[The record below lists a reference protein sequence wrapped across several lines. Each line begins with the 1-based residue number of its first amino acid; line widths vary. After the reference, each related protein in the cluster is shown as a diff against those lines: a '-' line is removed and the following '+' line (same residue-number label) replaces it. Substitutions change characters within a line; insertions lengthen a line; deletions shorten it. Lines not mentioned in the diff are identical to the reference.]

1 MKKVKEILR
10 KKKFPS
16 TMVRAL
22 QLATALGL
30 VGVASFAL
38 KAKDFDQMLPKTV
51 TIAEITDGDT
61 FETDK
66 GVVVRLTGVDAP
78 DRGQKGDKLA
88 TEFLEQWKGKKVWLE
103 YDRYQDEQF
112 VRLLAW
118 VWVNCEDVPK
128 FEGAGY
134 MHKTK
139 NESNPGLIENPIGCK
154 KGKLI
159 NEEMYKKGLV
169 KLVKYSERGPTKYE
183 ERLGKLGL

>member
-1 MKKVKEILR
+1 
-10 KKKFPS
+10 
-16 TMVRAL
+16 MVRAL

-38 KAKDFDQMLPKTV
+38 RAKDFDKMLPKQV
-51 TIAEITDGDT
+51 TIAEVTDGDT
-61 FETDK
+61 FETEK
-66 GVVVRLTGVDAP
+66 GIVVRLTGVDAP
-78 DRGQKGDKLA
+78 DRGQKGDLLA
-88 TEFLEQWKGKKVWLE
+88 TEYLKKWQGEKVWLE

-118 VWVNCEDVPK
+118 VWVNCEGTPK
-128 FEGAGY
+128 FFPSDY

-139 NESNPGLIENPIGCK
+139 NESNPGLIDNPIGCK

-183 ERLGKLGL
+183 ERLSILGL

>member
-1 MKKVKEILR
+1 
-10 KKKFPS
+10 
-16 TMVRAL
+16 MVRAL
-22 QLATALGL
+22 QLASALGL

-38 KAKDFDQMLPKTV
+38 RAKDFDKMLPKQV
-51 TIAEITDGDT
+51 LIKTIIDGDT

-66 GVVVRLTGVDAP
+66 GIVVRLTGVDAP
-78 DRGQKGDKLA
+78 DRGQKGDLLA
-88 TEFLEQWKGKKVWLE
+88 TEYLKQWEGKKVWLE

-118 VWVNCEDVPK
+118 VWVNCESGPK
-128 FEGAGY
+128 FEKADY

-139 NESNPGLIENPIGCK
+139 NESNPGLTDNPVGCR

-159 NEEMYKKGLV
+159 NEEMYKQGLV

-183 ERLGKLGL
+183 ARLKKLGL